1 MSGHQ
6 ALGPDITLAADF
18 LYKKSRLHS
27 VTGYAVD
34 VPPDQLGLDNV
45 STSEIFGI
53 APSLA
58 ADLGGDWRFK
68 ASGFFGTDRTGGYS
82 DVFFGGEPLAHID
95 KHFFNRN
102 LALEA
107 GFQGPLFALP
117 GGDIRIA
124 LDRKSTRLNSSH

>member
-1 MSGHQ
+1 MLFPTVWRHSLLMSGHQ

-45 STSEIFGI
+45 STSELFGI

-58 ADLGGDWRFK
+58 ADLGGDRPFK
-68 ASGFFGTDRTGGYS
+68 ARRIFDRRRVVRGKHVDRT
-82 DVFFGGEPLAHID
+82 VLC
-95 KHFFNRN
+95 R
-102 LALEA
+102 
-107 GFQGPLFALP
+107 
-117 GGDIRIA
+117 
-124 LDRKSTRLNSSH
+124 

>member
-1 MSGHQ
+1 MRISDWSSDVCSSDLHSLLMSGHQ

-68 ASGFFGTDRTGGYS
+68 ASGFFGPDRTGGYS
-82 DVFFGGEPLAHID
+82 DVFFGGDPLAHIE
-95 KHFFNRN
+95 HNFFNRN
-102 LALEA
+102 HAPDA
-107 GFQGPLFALP
+107 GFTGHP
-117 GGDIRIA
+117 
-124 LDRKSTRLNSSH
+124 